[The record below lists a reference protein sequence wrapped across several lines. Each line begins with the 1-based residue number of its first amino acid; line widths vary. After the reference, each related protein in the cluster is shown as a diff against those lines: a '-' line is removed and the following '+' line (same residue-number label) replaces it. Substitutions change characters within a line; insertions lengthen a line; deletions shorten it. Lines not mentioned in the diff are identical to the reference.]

1 LTVASPPLRGLYA
14 ITSEAL
20 CRQPERLTAAVAAA
34 LAGGAR
40 LIQYRDKHNAPEV
53 RGHLAGQLLRL
64 CRQRGVPLVIN
75 DDLDL
80 AQAVGADGVHVG
92 AADATV
98 EEARARLGPRAIV
111 GRSCH
116 ARLDIAQAA
125 ERAGASYVA
134 LGRFFESRTKPT
146 APPATLDDLKR
157 ALQHLRLA
165 ICAIGGLTP
174 HNAAPVIAAGADLVA
189 AVEGVFGADDIEAAA
204 RGYSRLFAK
213 AK

>member
-1 LTVASPPLRGLYA
+1 MSVAAPRLRGLYA

-20 CRQPERLTAAVAAA
+20 CRQPERLPGAVAAA

-40 LIQYRDKHNAPEV
+40 LIQYRDKHNTAEI

-80 AQAVGADGVHVG
+80 AQAIGADGVHLG
-92 AADATV
+92 STDAAV
-98 EEARARLGPRAIV
+98 EDARARLGPHAVI

-116 ARLDIAQAA
+116 AQLAIAQAA

-146 APPATLDDLKR
+146 APPATLDYLKR
-157 ALQHLRLA
+157 ARKHLRLP

-174 HNAAPVIAAGADLVA
+174 ENAAPVIAAGADLVA
-189 AVEGVFGADDIEAAA
+189 AVEGVFGAADIEAAA
-204 RGYSRLFAK
+204 RGYSRLFAG
-213 AK
+213 AE